1 MTGGSMDNQLN
12 EVSLTTEDA
21 IEQARR
27 ELLDPATAAR
37 VAAIFRALTDPTRV
51 RIVSA
56 LSHSELCVGD
66 LADILDMSQSAVSH
80 QLRTLREMRV
90 VRHKRVGKQAYYTL
104 DDERC
109 RGGPCVR
116 PQDDE
121 HIHDLYHRGLEHVGH
136 D

>member
-1 MTGGSMDNQLN
+1 MEQHPG
-12 EVSLTTEDA
+12 EVSLKTDDP
-21 IEQARR
+21 IERARR

-37 VAAIFRALTDPTRV
+37 VAAIFRALSDPTRV

-56 LSHSELCVGD
+56 LSHCELCVGD
-66 LADILDMSQSAVSH
+66 LADILGMTQSAVSH

-90 VRHKRVGKQAYYTL
+90 VRHKRVGKQVYYTL
-104 DDERC
+104 
-109 RGGPCVR
+109 
-116 PQDDE
+116 DDE